1 MIIQKKIFIRA
12 LKSNILFSTLA
23 IFLAMLPLLA
33 FKDRLNYLS
42 YAENSLG
49 ILLFN
54 LTSGLDSLIF
64 NEPIWLTINIL
75 LSQFFESEIIV
86 QIIIVLPLIIISNKI
101 ISNTDHKILAVLLIM
116 LVPQVLKNHI
126 VHLRQG
132 VALCVFII
140 GFYSNK
146 LWIRNILQV
155 LSCFIHSSFFIVFF
169 IRLFDHFW
177 GKLKINL
184 YLKMIITAIMLFL
197 IGTLAIQ
204 IASVLGARQGERY
217 TAVLTNVSG
226 LGFVFWSMIYVIF
239 LSAGRRFLHKNS
251 FQMSIFSFY
260 LVNYFTFPVAARVFE
275 SGLLLILLAGLD
287 LRGYRRL
294 MFISFVVAFSALGL
308 VLKIDQPLLGWGASE

>member
-1 MIIQKKIFIRA
+1 MIIQRKIFLRA

-23 IFLAMLPLLA
+23 VFLAMLPLLA
-33 FKDRLNYLS
+33 FKDRSNYLS

-54 LTSGLDSLIF
+54 LASGLDSLIF

-86 QIIIVLPLIIISNKI
+86 QMIIALPLIIISNKI
-101 ISNTDHKILAVLLIM
+101 TSNNDHKILVILLIM

-126 VHLRQG
+126 IHLRQG
-132 VALCVFII
+132 VALCFFII

-146 LWIRNILQV
+146 FWIRNTLQV

-169 IRLFDHFW
+169 IRLFDHFL

-184 YLKMIITAIMLFL
+184 FFQIIITAIVLFL

-226 LGFVFWSMIYVIF
+226 LGFVFWSIIYVIF
-239 LSAGRRFLHKNS
+239 LSAGRRFLRAKS

-287 LRGYRRL
+287 LKGYRRL
-294 MFISFVVAFSALGL
+294 MFIFLVLAFSALGL
-308 VLKIDQPLLGWGASE
+308 ALKIDQPMLGWGSNE